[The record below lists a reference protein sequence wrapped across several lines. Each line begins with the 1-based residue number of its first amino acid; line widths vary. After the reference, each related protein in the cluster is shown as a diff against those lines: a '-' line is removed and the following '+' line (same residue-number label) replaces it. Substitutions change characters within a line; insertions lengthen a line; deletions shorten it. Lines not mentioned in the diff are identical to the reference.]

1 MATSSSRWY
10 QTLPPCQKSV
20 LVYRQ
25 HLALSSCRSVEC
37 KAEQQCTELGITL
50 DQSPDRNNQTTRGE
64 DGKSFYAPCLLPG
77 QVLWLHIPGEE
88 ERILLGREA
97 LMLQGFPVCR
107 VPKPGGQRSSEEVTE
122 HFLHD
127 LAGNAMTF
135 HVLLAVVQSAMAA
148 LTWREG
154 KTEHI
159 TSAKEELDSAYAL
172 FSQLPK

>member
-25 HLALSSCRSVEC
+25 HVYLSSRRSVEC
-37 KAEQQCTELGITL
+37 KAEQQCAELGITL

-64 DGKSFYAPCLLPG
+64 DGKSVVAPCLLPG
-77 QVLWLHIPGEE
+77 QVLGLHIPGEE

-107 VPKPGGQRSSEEVTE
+107 VPKPGGQISSEEVSE
-122 HFLHD
+122 RVLHD

-135 HVLLAVVQSAMAA
+135 HVRLAVVQSAMAA
-148 LTWREG
+148 LTWKEG
-154 KTEHI
+154 KTEPPYFCKRG
-159 TSAKEELDSAYAL
+159 T
-172 FSQLPK
+172 